1 MSQAKAKRE
10 LERKIWMILKLEG
23 QLPSNTSKQGHAE
36 YVQLKRNV
44 QKQVARKYSGF
55 WQFLRDYEVTRQ
67 DVLNLLSMEI
77 VWKDMAEVQRDLQK
91 FRRRKR

>member
-1 MSQAKAKRE
+1 
-10 LERKIWMILKLEG
+10 
-23 QLPSNTSKQGHAE
+23 
-36 YVQLKRNV
+36 V